1 MDKDTKEFLAQIIAN
16 QVVIYKRLC
25 EIENNVKGKTKS
37 TPLHFYI
44 DNLKSESDEVRDIF
58 KSDN

>member
-1 MDKDTKEFLAQIIAN
+1 MDKETKEFLAQIIAN

-25 EIENNVKGKTKS
+25 EIENNVKGVTKS

-44 DNLKSESDEVRDIF
+44 DNLKTEADEVRTIF